1 MIKLF
6 FVQTVAGMVL
16 LSTAAC
22 QSKTV
27 KDAKE
32 LQQHIE
38 TMSTPPTVA
47 TSLTG
52 YYLKAKI
59 NGKQWVAKKMV
70 PDNDG
75 SSIVEVIGF
84 NGSDPSRD
92 AIKFQ
97 VGLKDATGKKRTLS
111 DTRIISYFDPR
122 ESEGMYMAV
131 TGEIVT
137 THATDDWMEGT
148 FHGIA
153 TDIVSGK
160 KVEITDGYYRLPKEK
175 RK

>member
-1 MIKLF
+1 MIKQLML
-6 FVQTVAGMVL
+6 QMMVATL
-16 LSTAAC
+16 LVPAAAC
-22 QSKTV
+22 QSKTY

-32 LQQHIE
+32 LQKNIE
-38 TMSTPPTVA
+38 TMSTPPTVV

-75 SSIVEVIGF
+75 SGIVEVIGF

-122 ESEGMYMAV
+122 ESEGMYIAV

-137 THATDDWMEGT
+137 TNATDEWMEGT
-148 FHGIA
+148 FHGTA
-153 TDIVSGK
+153 TDIASGK
-160 KVEITDGYYRLPKEK
+160 KVEITDGYYRLPKVK
-175 RK
+175 HK